1 MSPHTPAPPPTSG
14 PKREPTARRAS
25 PRSELQRQSIL
36 DAASRLFLEKGF
48 GGTNLNDIA
57 DVLGVSRTALYYY
70 FRSKEAILEALTEDV
85 TEAASALA
93 SSVSVRDGMPPEA
106 ALRQLVIQHATLIL
120 THTLQ
125 FRVVE
130 RSEKDLPAERR
141 AAAQAA
147 RRALLEHFVDVIERG
162 VASGDFRAPDAR
174 VAAFAILGMCN
185 WSAWWFKPDAGMPA
199 EDVAKSLAEF
209 AMRSL
214 LRDDARPPPPA
225 TVAESIGML
234 QEGLARLAEQVDA
247 STRRR

>member
-1 MSPHTPAPPPTSG
+1 MPGSPSAPGSSAPSA
-14 PKREPTARRAS
+14 KRRAS
-25 PRSELQRQSIL
+25 PRSDLQRQSIL
-36 DAASRLFLEKGF
+36 DAASQLFIEKGF

-93 SSVSVRDGMPPEA
+93 SSVSVRDGMAPEA
-106 ALRQLVIQHATLIL
+106 ALRQLVTQHATLIL
-120 THTLQ
+120 THPLQ

-130 RSEKDLPAERR
+130 RSEKDLSPDRR

-162 VASGDFRAPDAR
+162 VASGDFRAPDPR

-185 WSAWWFKPDAGMPA
+185 WSAWWYKPDAGMPA
-199 EDVAKSLAEF
+199 EDIAQSLTEF

-214 LRDDARPPPPA
+214 LRDSTRPPQPA
-225 TVAESIGML
+225 TAAESIGML
-234 QEGLARLAEQVDA
+234 QEGLALLAAQVEA
-247 STRRR
+247 TTRRR